1 MALLE
6 AEIDNLIQLLRSL
19 KNRTLPYGLIS
30 GASAETN
37 GKVSDFSVLLES
49 LSEDERLKQV
59 FALALA
65 RWDQS
70 DPSETFRFTKTLSEA
85 RREIIYELLG
95 MPTEIRAD
103 FSNKF
108 PIAAPSAN
116 ESEILLADWDP
127 WYEERDLRSS
137 FYWDAYETVLREGR
151 GWDNTAVRNLDLSCT
166 KVVSRLSDPAT
177 ETPYQAK
184 GLVVGHVQSG
194 KTAHFTGVLAKAIDS
209 GYRLVIV
216 LAGMHDILR
225 NQTQRRLDM
234 ELVGRQNILAGRDES
249 VPSQLK
255 NIDYAKSG
263 DLDWIRG
270 RFLVHDV
277 NPWSEPEVPKIS
289 RLTASDRD
297 YRALGQGLGEIQFT
311 PHDLEKPL
319 YDPANLK
326 REHVRLVVIKKN
338 KPRLEAFIEDLK
350 AQWAGLDNVPALVID
365 DEADQ
370 ASINTKNNRQ
380 QSQADSKE
388 RTAINRLVTDLLSL
402 MPRAQYLAYTATP
415 FANVFV
421 DAEDAEDLFPKDFIF
436 GLDTPDGYMGGRD
449 FHDFEALED
458 GEEPSFANSNELA
471 FVRNIE
477 ASSDGLEEF
486 DESTREAID
495 AFLLTGAIKL
505 WRQTQDP
512 SVTFRHHTMLVHESV
527 RVAEHEVVA
536 QRIRRIWHSSGPEA
550 AEGLE
555 RLERR
560 FDEDFKPV
568 SIARSEGFPVPG
580 TFDELKGFLSE
591 VRQKAAPGGDPVVVV
606 NGQKVDEYN
615 RVDFDSG
622 DFWRILVGGT
632 KLSRGFTVEGLTISY
647 YRRNAG
653 QEDTLMQMGRW
664 FGYRRGYKDLI
675 RLYIDRGR
683 EVGKRTFDLYAAFGA
698 VVQGELKFREQL
710 SKYSMLG
717 DDGKP
722 LVQPFQVPPLVWQSA
737 ELKPTASNKMFNASL
752 VLQGHG
758 GTPMQFG
765 RPMLPSRD
773 RDAHSHNFALIEPWL
788 SGRSFE
794 RIEIGSYAARIGIV
808 AARELVDVIGR
819 FKWHSPEAVE
829 PRVAYLEKIVN
840 DDRFD
845 DFVLVLPELKSDRP
859 VRLDGL
865 DIRISAKYRRQD
877 RPEFTLPNETDRRV
891 LEILSGKLSEGIEGD
906 VSDLVRPKRGAVM
919 LSFAFEDGLKSGIE
933 NPGRA
938 DVATIITLS
947 TPYEEGRAPELA
959 WSYRNSQ
966 RPSEVVVT
974 S

>member
-1 MALLE
+1 MAALVE
-6 AEIDNLIQLLRSL
+6 AEIDNLVQLFRSL
-19 KNRTLPYGLIS
+19 KNRKLPYGLIS
-30 GASAETN
+30 GAAAETN
-37 GKVSDFSVLLES
+37 GKVADFFTLLS
-49 LSEDERLKQV
+49 CLSEEEKLNQA

-70 DPSETFRFTKTLSEA
+70 DPSETFHYTKTLSEA
-85 RREIIYELLG
+85 RREVIYERLG
-95 MPTEIRAD
+95 MPAEIQAK
-103 FSNKF
+103 FSIKF
-108 PIAAPSAN
+108 PIAAPPPN

-127 WYEERDLRSS
+127 WYEERDIRSS
-137 FYWDAYETVLREGR
+137 FYWDAYETVLLQNR
-151 GWDNTAVRNLDLSCT
+151 GWDSSAVRKLDLSCT
-166 KVVSRLSDPAT
+166 KVVSRLSNPT
-177 ETPYQAK
+177 NETPYQAK

-194 KTAHFTGVLAKAIDS
+194 KTAHFTGVVAKAIDA
-209 GYRLVIV
+209 GYRLIIV

-249 VPSQLK
+249 VPSQIK
-255 NIDYAKSG
+255 NIDYARSG
-263 DLDWIRG
+263 DLDWTRN

-277 NPWSEPEVPKIS
+277 NPWSEPDVPKIS
-289 RLTASDRD
+289 RLTASDQD
-297 YRALGQGLGEIQFT
+297 YKALGQGLGEIQFT

-319 YDPANLK
+319 YAPDNLR

-338 KPRLEAFIEDLK
+338 KPRLQAFIEDLK
-350 AQWAGLDNVPALVID
+350 AQWAGLENVPALVID

-370 ASINTKNNRQ
+370 ASINTKKDNRQ
-380 QSQADSKE
+380 QSQTDLRE
-388 RTAINRLVTDLLSL
+388 RTAINRLVTDLLGL

-421 DAEDAEDLFPKDFIF
+421 DAEDAEDLFPRDFIF
-436 GLDTPDGYMGGRD
+436 GLDTPDDYMGGRD
-449 FHDFEALED
+449 FHDFEEVED
-458 GEEPSFANSNELA
+458 GEEPSVANRNELA
-471 FVRNIE
+471 YVREID
-477 ASSDGLEEF
+477 SSSEKAI

-495 AFLLTGAIKL
+495 AYLLTGAIKL
-505 WRQTQDP
+505 WRQSKDP
-512 SVTFRHHTMLVHESV
+512 TITFRHHTMLVHESV

-536 QRIRRIWHSSGPEA
+536 QRIRRIWHSSGPETL
-550 AEGLE
+550 EGLD
-555 RLERR
+555 RLKRR
-560 FDEDFKPV
+560 FEMDFRPV
-568 SIARSEGFPVPG
+568 SLARSDGFPIPE
-580 TFDELKGFLSE
+580 TFSE
-591 VRQKAAPGGDPVVVV
+591 IEDYLTLARQKAAPGGDPVVVV

-632 KLSRGFTVEGLTISY
+632 KLSRGFTVEGLTISF
-647 YRRNAG
+647 YRRTAG

-675 RLYIDRGR
+675 RLFIDRDR
-683 EVGKRTFDLYAAFGA
+683 EVGKRTLDLYSAFGA

-765 RPMLPSRD
+765 RPMLPSKNEN
-773 RDAHSHNFALIEPWL
+773 AHAHNFGLIEPWL
-788 SGRSFE
+788 SSGSFE
-794 RIEIGSYAARIGIV
+794 RIDIGKYVAKVGIFAAS
-808 AARELVDVIGR
+808 ELVEVIKS
-819 FKWHSPEAVE
+819 FKWLSVEAIE
-829 PRVAYLEKIVN
+829 PRLAYLEKIVAE
-840 DDRFD
+840 DRFD
-845 DFVLVLPELKSDRP
+845 DFILVLPELKSDRP
-859 VRLDGL
+859 ISLGALDV
-865 DIRISAKYRRQD
+865 RISAKYRRQD

-891 LEILSGKLSEGIEGD
+891 LEILSGKFIEGIEPR

-919 LSFAFEDGLKSGIE
+919 LSFAFEDGLKPGIE

-938 DVATIITLS
+938 DIATIITLS
-947 TPYEEGRAPELA
+947 TPYEEGLAPELA

-966 RPSEVVVT
+966 RPSEVIVPR
-974 S
+974 